1 MQDYTNCK
9 DRVQRAFSDHDLP
22 DQGPVMTKNSDKY
35 ESGINYAVFGSNG
48 SSRNIA
54 DYGTALKQPS
64 WKYRLGQ
71 VFH

>member
-1 MQDYTNCK
+1 MQDHTNCK

-22 DQGPVMTKNSDKY
+22 EQGFVTTKSSDKY
-35 ESGINYAVFGSNG
+35 ESRTNYTVGSSG

-64 WKYRLGQ
+64 WKYHFGQ
-71 VFH
+71 VFY